1 MGGAGGKIS
10 RVCFVAA
17 PDLLR
22 SWTYFLRTLPNVEDL
37 HVLLER
43 VIADALVPS
52 ITEHNCTQ
60 AELELLPLP
69 VRMGGMGLTNP
80 SQVAALEYVAS
91 TNIFG
96 PLAVQKKSQL
106 HELPDEN
113 EICAV
118 QQEMRHVKNQYLK
131 EKFDEVKS
139 SISRKTLR
147 AVDPATQK
155 GASSWLSV
163 LPIRDGL

>member
-17 PDLLR
+17 PGLLR
-22 SWTYFLRTLPNVEDL
+22 SWTYFLRTLPNIEDL
-37 HVLLER
+37 HALLEHA
-43 VIADALVPS
+43 IADALVPS
-52 ITEHNCTQ
+52 ITHNCTQ
-60 AELELLPLP
+60 AERELLPLP
-69 VRMGGMGLTNP
+69 VRMGSMGLTNP
-80 SQVAALEYVAS
+80 SQVAAVEYEAS

-96 PLAVQKKSQL
+96 PLAVEKKSQL
-106 HELPDEN
+106 HELTDES

-118 QQEMRHVKNQYLK
+118 QQEMRQVKNQYLK

-147 AVDPATQK
+147 AVDLATQK